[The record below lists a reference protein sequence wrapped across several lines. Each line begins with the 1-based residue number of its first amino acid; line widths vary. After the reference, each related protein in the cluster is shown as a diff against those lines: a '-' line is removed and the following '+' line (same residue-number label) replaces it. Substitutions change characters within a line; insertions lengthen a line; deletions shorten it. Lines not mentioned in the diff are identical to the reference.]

1 MTTEAYRRQDW
12 AAVIQAHALESH
24 DPGDWLRYGVALLQT
39 IEPGPEQGRLQ
50 QQAALAF
57 LRAGQEGAAA
67 EQVRAYQQ
75 RSVQLSLAQAMDQLG
90 LAHEALSPIP
100 QLSGPPVCLTAI
112 SRRLK
117 TLPKVVESLKNQS
130 LRPRRIELYLS
141 KEAHLLDQGIDPAH
155 PVVQKLEQDPAV
167 RIHWV
172 PNLGPYRKVVPFLES
187 FKGKAATNDDLFI
200 TVDDDTIYPPRFV
213 EYLTRNHER
222 YGCIVAH
229 RGRRIR
235 VGAQAGDGFLPY
247 DQWHDGLHEPRLAN
261 LPTGQSGVLYR
272 RGYFPQDLE
281 LEAALALAPTHD
293 DLWLRWLT
301 AREGV
306 PAVILQPNAAARTD
320 DLAFPTADK
329 NYLKRRETLWHA
341 YNSPNASDADASS
354 NTPAVHAISAYFA
367 KRDFDLTDILRS
379 EQEANAD
386 FY

>member
-1 MTTEAYRRQDW
+1 MTSQAYQRRDW
-12 AAVIQAHALESH
+12 AAVIEEHALESH
-24 DPGDWLRYGVALLQT
+24 DPSAWLRYGVALLQT
-39 IEPGPEQGRLQ
+39 IEPGPDQGRQQ

-67 EQVRAYQQ
+67 EQVQAYQQ
-75 RSVQLSLAQAMDQLG
+75 RAVLLALAQAMDQLG
-90 LAHEALSPIP
+90 MAYAAPSPVP

-117 TLPKVVESLKNQS
+117 TLPKVVESLKKQS

-141 KEAHLLDQGIDPAH
+141 KEPHLLDQGIDPAH

-187 FKGKAATNDDLFI
+187 HKGQAATDDDLFI
-200 TVDDDTIYPPRFV
+200 TVDDDTLYPPRFV

-222 YGCIVAH
+222 YGCVVAH

-235 VGAQAGDGFLPY
+235 VGDRQGFLPY
-247 DQWHDGLHEPRLAN
+247 AQWHDGLHEPRLAN

-272 RGYFPQDLE
+272 RSFFPADLE
-281 LEAALALAPTHD
+281 LESALALAPTHD

-301 AREGV
+301 ARQGV
-306 PAVILQPNAAARTD
+306 PAVILQPNAAARTED
-320 DLAFPTADK
+320 HAFPLVDRSI
-329 NYLKRRETLWHA
+329 LKTKQTLWFA
-341 YNSPNASDADASS
+341 YNVGDSPANTACTNDAASQ
-354 NTPAVHAISAYFA
+354 AIQHHFQQ
-367 KRDFDLTDILRS
+367 KGFDLEAVLRD
-379 EQEANAD
+379 EQERHAD